1 VGKELSSVLKWLS
14 FIFIIAAFNQ
24 IQIALLKRNFAFK
37 TMATR
42 ALVGIFIAGIVG
54 IYMAFSGYGVW
65 SLVGQQLTYELVG
78 TVVLW
83 TANSWRHQWQFS
95 WQHLSELLN
104 FSINILGFK
113 LVNFFNQR
121 TDSLLIG
128 YFLGEVAL
136 GYYAITQRILQVM
149 TQLLSGT
156 INQVALSTFS
166 RLQTD
171 TSLLHKVFYQA
182 IQFTSLIAFP
192 TFLGMI
198 VLTPELITV
207 LFGKQWQ
214 PAIPITQILTF
225 AGLLRSISIFTES
238 IFIAMNKPAW
248 RLYLGVLNTIFNIVA
263 CVLAVRWGI
272 IAIAIAYI
280 LSDYMAF
287 PFSQWAVSE
296 LIQTPV
302 LTYLRQLIAPFVS
315 ALIMVVAILIINRT
329 YALTG
334 NTK

>member
-1 VGKELSSVLKWLS
+1 
-14 FIFIIAAFNQ
+14 
-24 IQIALLKRNFAFK
+24 
-37 TMATR
+37 
-42 ALVGIFIAGIVG
+42 
-54 IYMAFSGYGVW
+54 
-65 SLVGQQLTYELVG
+65 
-78 TVVLW
+78 
-83 TANSWRHQWQFS
+83 
-95 WQHLSELLN
+95 
-104 FSINILGFK
+104 
-113 LVNFFNQR
+113 
-121 TDSLLIG
+121 
-128 YFLGEVAL
+128 
-136 GYYAITQRILQVM
+136 
-149 TQLLSGT
+149 
-156 INQVALSTFS
+156 
-166 RLQTD
+166 
-171 TSLLHKVFYQA
+171 
-182 IQFTSLIAFP
+182 
-192 TFLGMI
+192 MI

>member
-1 VGKELSSVLKWLS
+1 MSVKKKTIQGVFWSIIQNWGSQAGSFVVFLILARLLTPKAFGLVALANVVINFMQIFLNQGFDQALIQRKDIEAKHINTAFWVQIFIGLLLTTISFNTSDYIAQIFNKLELSSVLKWLS

-83 TANSWRHQWQFS
+83 TANSWRPQWQFS

-104 FSINILGFK
+104 FSINLLGFK

-136 GYYAITQRILQVM
+136 GYYAIAHRILEVM
-149 TQLLSGT
+149 TNLLIGT
-156 INQVALSTFS
+156 LNQVVFSTFS

-171 TSLLHKVFYQA
+171 SQRFLEAFYRST
-182 IQFTSLIAFP
+182 QFTSLLAFP
-192 TFLGMI
+192 
-198 VLTPELITV
+198 
-207 LFGKQWQ
+207 
-214 PAIPITQILTF
+214 
-225 AGLLRSISIFTES
+225 IF
-238 IFIAMNKPAW
+238 
-248 RLYLGVLNTIFNIVA
+248 
-263 CVLAVRWGI
+263 CAVI
-272 IAIAIAYI
+272 I
-280 LSDYMAF
+280 LS
-287 PFSQWAVSE
+287 P
-296 LIQTPV
+296 
-302 LTYLRQLIAPFVS
+302 
-315 ALIMVVAILIINRT
+315 
-329 YALTG
+329 
-334 NTK
+334 